1 VTARKRPAKRPE
13 RRCSWHHCP
22 HPAAATVAFELP
34 NLLAG
39 SRRDYCAAHTTQVC
53 MARGTVVVA
62 RFGPHQPVLPGL
74 PDAPPGH
81 RTGRGSR
88 TRRKGVVP

>member
-1 VTARKRPAKRPE
+1 VTAGPRAARP
-13 RRCSWHHCP
+13 CSWHDCP

-39 SRRDYCAAHTTQVC
+39 SRRDYCPAHTAKVC
-53 MARGTVVVA
+53 LARGTVVVA
-62 RFGPHQPVLPGL
+62 RFGPHRPALPGL
-74 PDAPPGH
+74 PNAPA
-81 RTGRGSR
+81 GRRIGRASR

>member
-13 RRCSWHHCP
+13 RRCSWHDCP
-22 HPAAATVAFELP
+22 HPAAATIAFELP
-34 NLLAG
+34 DLLAG

-53 MARGTVVVA
+53 MAHGTVVVA
-62 RFGPHQPVLPGL
+62 RFGHQPALPGL
-74 PDAPPGH
+74 TEAPPGH

-88 TRRKGVVP
+88 TRRKEVVP

>member
-39 SRRDYCAAHTTQVC
+39 SCRDYCAAHTTQVC

-62 RFGPHQPVLPGL
+62 RFGPHQPALPGL
-74 PDAPPGH
+74 PDAPPGAPH
-81 RTGRGSR
+81 RSRLR
-88 TRRKGVVP
+88 TRTKGVVP

>member
-1 VTARKRPAKRPE
+1 MTARTRLARP
-13 RRCSWHHCP
+13 CSWHDCP
-22 HPAAATVAFELP
+22 LPAAATVAFELP

-39 SRRDYCAAHTTQVC
+39 SRRDYCAAHATQVC

-62 RFGPHQPVLPGL
+62 RFGPHQPALPGL
-74 PDAPPGH
+74 PDPTA
-81 RTGRGSR
+81 GRRGGR

>member
-1 VTARKRPAKRPE
+1 VTARPRPPRPCTW
-13 RRCSWHHCP
+13 RDCP
-22 HPAAATVAFELP
+22 LPAAATVAFELP

-53 MARGTVVVA
+53 VARGTVVVA
-62 RFGPHQPVLPGL
+62 RFGLHQPALPGL
-74 PDAPPGH
+74 PDAPSW
-81 RTGRGSR
+81 RRAER

>member
-1 VTARKRPAKRPE
+1 MTARPRPARP
-13 RRCSWHHCP
+13 CSWHDCP

-39 SRRDYCAAHTTQVC
+39 GRRDYCAAHTTKVC
-53 MARGTVVVA
+53 LARGTVVVA
-62 RFGPHQPVLPGL
+62 RFGPHQPALPGL
-74 PDAPPGH
+74 PDAPARR
-81 RTGRGSR
+81 RTGRASC